1 MSECKICR
9 SVGKAAVQITFSD
22 KIRKSM
28 RRRFL
33 REPTGHTSQSS
44 LI

>member
-22 KIRKSM
+22 KIRNSM
-28 RRRFL
+28 SRRFL
-33 REPTGHTSQSS
+33 RELGQKVP
-44 LI
+44 